1 MHMNSA
7 DIAEY
12 NNKYYLVHG
21 DRFSNFLWVYPLKRI
36 STREVMTA
44 LWRTF
49 HQMGFP
55 NKLRTDNGTQF
66 TSAEFVEGCR
76 EASVEQEWS
85 DPHYPTSNGHAEKL
99 VAVAKSLIKK
109 AKSESDLDRM
119 IQLYN
124 STPSALTG
132 VSPAEMLMQRK
143 IRTCLP
149 TVNKPGFISSKRIK
163 EATERKRINDE
174 KVKIRY
180 DKSARSLEPLEVGTT
195 VRIFNN
201 KTSRWDMKGTI
212 VFRDKTTGRS
222 YRVLTTNDVYIF
234 RNRRFLKPI
243 PRFDRIPKRW
253 GGNVRFR

>member
-1 MHMNSA
+1 M
-7 DIAEY
+7 
-12 NNKYYLVHG
+12 
-21 DRFSNFLWVYPLKRI
+21 
-36 STREVMTA
+36 
-44 LWRTF
+44 
-49 HQMGFP
+49 
-55 NKLRTDNGTQF
+55 
-66 TSAEFVEGCR
+66 
-76 EASVEQEWS
+76 EQEWS

-109 AKSESDLDRM
+109 AESEGDLDRM

-149 TVNKPGFISSKRIK
+149 TVNKPGFVSPKRIK
-163 EATERKRINDE
+163 DATERKRMSDE
-174 KVKIRY
+174 KVKMRY
-180 DKSARSLEPLEVGTT
+180 DRSARSLEPLEVGTT